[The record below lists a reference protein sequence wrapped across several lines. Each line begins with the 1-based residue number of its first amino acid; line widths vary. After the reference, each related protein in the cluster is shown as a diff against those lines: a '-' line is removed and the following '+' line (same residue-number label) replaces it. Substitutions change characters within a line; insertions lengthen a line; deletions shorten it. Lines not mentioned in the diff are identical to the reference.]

1 MAELSSQSVRDS
13 ESGLGRT
20 LRFVK
25 FTISTRPVA
34 VLDSYL
40 GGGGVDNGDII

>member
-1 MAELSSQSVRDS
+1 MAELSSQSVRELD
-13 ESGLGRT
+13 SGLGRT

-25 FTISTRPVA
+25 FTISVRPVV
-34 VLDSYL
+34 VLNSCL